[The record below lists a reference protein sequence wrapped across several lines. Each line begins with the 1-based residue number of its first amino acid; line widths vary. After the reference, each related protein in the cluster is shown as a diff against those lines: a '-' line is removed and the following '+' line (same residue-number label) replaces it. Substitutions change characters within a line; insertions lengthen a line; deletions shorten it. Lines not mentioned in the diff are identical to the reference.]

1 MSAVE
6 FFAASKVLIV
16 AGKGGVGKTTVGAT
30 IGVAAAATG
39 LDVLLVELEG
49 RSNLAAPFGQ
59 RQLHYESQL
68 LEESGAGGRLRA
80 LRLTPDEALR
90 DYLANSGLGAISER
104 LADAGTVDVVATAAP
119 GIRDLLVLGKI
130 RQMEE
135 AGEADLIVVDAPAA
149 GHAIT
154 FLQSAAGLATAA
166 PSGPV
171 RQQADQVLALLG
183 DEDRCRVV
191 LVTIPEETPVTEV
204 IETAFELEEK
214 AGVSL
219 GPVVVNN
226 RWLPI
231 EGLDA
236 SDDNPS
242 DRGAD
247 GGGEPATAEVDPDD
261 LLEMAARFR
270 SLRVDAHD
278 AELERLRQDLALPLI
293 ELPFLFTTRL
303 GRSDLD
309 TLADHFRARLDEG
322 LS

>member
-1 MSAVE
+1 M
-6 FFAASKVLIV
+6 
-16 AGKGGVGKTTVGAT
+16 
-30 IGVAAAATG
+30 
-39 LDVLLVELEG
+39 LLVELEG

-68 LEESGAGGRLRA
+68 LEESGGGRIRA
-80 LRLTPDEALR
+80 QRLTPDEALR
-90 DYLANSGLGAISER
+90 DYLSNSGLGIVSER
-104 LADAGTVDVVATAAP
+104 LSDTGTVDVVATAAP

-135 AGEADLIVVDAPAA
+135 AGVADLIVVDAPAA

-154 FLQSAAGLATAA
+154 FLQSAAGLAAAA

-204 IETAFELEEK
+204 IETAFDLEEK

-226 RWLPI
+226 RWLPLD
-231 EGLDA
+231 GLDTDGPDA
-236 SDDNPS
+236 E
-242 DRGAD
+242 GATED
-247 GGGEPATAEVDPDD
+247 GD
-261 LLEMAARFR
+261 LLEAAARFR
-270 SLRVDAHD
+270 SLRVASHE
-278 AELERLRQDLALPLI
+278 AELNRLRADLALPLI

-303 GRSDLD
+303 ERSHLA
-309 TLADHFRARLDEG
+309 TLADRLREQLDEG